1 MLELAKQTLKEG
13 FSCVAARDG
22 AVLAA
27 RTGSGIAPLLALY
40 EASPELLAGASVA
53 DKVIG
58 RAAATVLVM
67 AGVREVYGEIMSVH
81 GAQQLSAHGIACSC
95 GTEVPRI
102 DNRAKDGMCPMEQS
116 SFAGDSVE
124 ENYASLRA
132 FITARDARLA
142 AQAKQG

>member
-1 MLELAKQTLKEG
+1 MIELAKQKLSEG
-13 FSCVAARDG
+13 FSCVAVRDG

-27 RTGSGIAPLLALY
+27 REGRGIAPLLALY
-40 EASPELLAGASVA
+40 EKTPELLRGASVA

-67 AGVREVYGEIMSVH
+67 AGAREVYGEIMSVH
-81 GAQQLSAHGIACSC
+81 GAAQLRAHGIACSC

-116 SFAGDSVE
+116 SFAGETAE

-132 FITARDARLA
+132 FIAARDARLA
-142 AQAKQG
+142 AEGKK